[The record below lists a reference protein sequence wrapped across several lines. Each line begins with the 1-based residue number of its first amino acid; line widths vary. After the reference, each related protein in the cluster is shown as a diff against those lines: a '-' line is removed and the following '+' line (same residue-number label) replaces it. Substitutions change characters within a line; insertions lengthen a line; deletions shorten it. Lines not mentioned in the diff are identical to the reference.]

1 MGIFWYLL
9 VSFGIFCIFFY
20 TFLSFFIR
28 SPFDIKA
35 SEDST
40 VDLLVEMD
48 LAETMVDGSQ
58 TTPTPEGKQED
69 CGQPTAEAGSEIGL
83 VETDP
88 KEAAAT
94 AEAGSEIAS
103 VETDPKEAAATAEGG
118 TELALLETGS
128 KDNEDIQVPVV
139 QCGKCGSEAP
149 INQAQARSAT
159 TYWCNSCNSVMK
171 TLRTNLSWP
180 PFCFEGLPEIAK
192 KEFFMSAKSLKEREK
207 ELKYSRIRD
216 VLLKSVS
223 TSRTEELIKQKGGTF
238 WPLSVYA
245 KNLIY
250 A

>member
-1 MGIFWYLL
+1 
-9 VSFGIFCIFFY
+9 
-20 TFLSFFIR
+20 
-28 SPFDIKA
+28 
-35 SEDST
+35 
-40 VDLLVEMD
+40 MD
-48 LAETMVDGSQ
+48 LPETMVDGSEA
-58 TTPTPEGKQED
+58 TPTPKGKEED
-69 CGQPTAEAGSEIGL
+69 CGQEAAPTAEAGSEIGL

-94 AEAGSEIAS
+94 AEAG
-103 VETDPKEAAATAEGG
+103 
-118 TELALLETGS
+118 TELALLETES
-128 KDNEDIQVPVV
+128 KGEEDIQVPVV
-139 QCGKCGSEAP
+139 QCGKCGSEVP
-149 INQAQARSAT
+149 INQAQVRSGT
-159 TYWCNSCNSVMK
+159 TYLCNSCNSVMK

-192 KEFFMSAKSLKEREK
+192 KEFFMSVKILKECEK